1 MQTYQ
6 LLTNDDEAC
15 IPSLSSIILAAGL
28 LSCTIAAV
36 TIAWK
41 AGLKCEIHCFF
52 GNVDYFW
59 DFSPPPIPDGNL

>member
-1 MQTYQ
+1 MQTYR

-15 IPSLSSIILAAGL
+15 IPSFSSTYS

-36 TIAWK
+36 RIAWK